1 MSKLTTGV
9 FISDIHFPWNIK
21 LDGVLQYI
29 KELQPTTIILGGDII
44 DAEGTYGVDSWS
56 AKDVEEK
63 GIPAYARDAK
73 LLLAFIERL
82 HKLSPKSGFVFLEG
96 NHEDRYQRMF
106 RRYPTLLDG
115 KFKFQ
120 RDSVPQGVRLD
131 WIPYGNYE
139 SFYRVGDCVF
149 MHGTLF
155 PDAHAKKMAY
165 CYTPNKV
172 VYGHLHDFQ
181 SYTIH
186 NGDPSQ
192 PGRYAVTAGC
202 LCGRL
207 PDYKKGQPNKWTNG
221 FIEYACIDGITT
233 VSAHQIE
240 NNKFVV
246 HGKIYGGSK

>member
-1 MSKLTTGV
+1 MTKLKNGL
-9 FISDIHFPWNIK
+9 FISDVHFPWNINLK
-21 LDGVLQYI
+21 CVYEYV
-29 KELQPTTIILGGDII
+29 KFLQPDTIILGGDII
-44 DAEGTYGVDSWS
+44 DADGTYGVDSWS

-63 GIPAYARDAK
+63 GIPAYERDCK
-73 LLLAFIERL
+73 LMSNFIS
-82 HKLSPKSGFVFLEG
+82 KLVSLSKNSNFVFLEG

-115 KFKFQ
+115 RFKFQ
-120 RDSVPQGVRLD
+120 RDGIPSSVKSFQ

-139 SFYRVGDCVF
+139 SFFRVGDCVF

-221 FIEYACIDGITT
+221 FVEYACIDGITT
-233 VSAHQIE
+233 VTSHQIE
-240 NNKFVV
+240 NGKFSAG
-246 HGKIYGGSK
+246 GKIYG